1 MTAADRLAALVAQV
15 TPEQVAA
22 ERAAE
27 HNPEPMPAW
36 REIGPA
42 PDELVALTV
51 AKRAQDNLIAQHAPR
66 PGERPTVE
74 ALRILSRATHV
85 KTALSAM
92 QGLVIVDFTAGMLN
106 PPRGPMALCRG
117 GVLYE
122 QVESLIHVPKVRA
135 VGPPPGGNNGGAG
148 KPPIIVR

>member
-51 AKRAQDNLIAQHAPR
+51 AKRAQDHLIAAHAPR
-66 PGERPTVE
+66 AGARPSVE

-85 KTALSAM
+85 KNALSAM
-92 QGLVIVDFTAGMLN
+92 QGLVVVDFTAGMLN
-106 PPRGPMALCRG
+106 PPLGPMALCRG

-122 QVESLIHVPKVRA
+122 QVESLIQVPKVRA
-135 VGPPPGGNNGGAG
+135 VGPPPGNNGGAG
-148 KPPIIVR
+148 RPPIVVR